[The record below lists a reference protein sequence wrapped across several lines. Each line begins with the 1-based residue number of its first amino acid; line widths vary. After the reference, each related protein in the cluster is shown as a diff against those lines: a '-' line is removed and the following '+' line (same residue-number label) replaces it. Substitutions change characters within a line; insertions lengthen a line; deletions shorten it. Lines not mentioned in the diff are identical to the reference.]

1 MLILSCVVVALLLS
15 ATAVTAAA
23 PGVDPG
29 AVNQMGTEDGSANG
43 GVQTFDED
51 TGEVTGTVSTEDG
64 YVLADAELRL
74 VNTSSDTVEQTTVS
88 DSDGGYSFSSVEVGE
103 YRVEAEFRGGEASAE
118 VTVEEGETRTR
129 DVELR
134 PEQDYF
140 TVSVEETNSPV
151 TAGEDIRID
160 TTVTNRGQESGSQA
174 VILEIPGIGEDAEPV
189 SLDGD
194 SSAMV
199 SLGLPTDIDDT
210 GEYTAEVSTDDD
222 TEEVEF
228 VVEGR
233 ETDMDVSILDTNSP
247 VTEGETLTVE
257 ARLSNPSEVSG
268 SGTVTAEVDGLGSDT
283 GRFSLAGGAEETKSF
298 DIPTESGDAGEY
310 TVTVSVGDTAESAE
324 VTVEEDGGTGVVGE
338 VPEVEVTEET
348 DEFVRFTLMEEGDL
362 EESYLVFDDWESA
375 RVIAGLDEG
384 ASVTIRTESAAER
397 LLESEEI
404 LVPDGA
410 SVGLDGLSLESREA
424 TEVSQV
430 TCLYDHGGYTFR
442 GTTVPADVDMP
453 CHAPVLRNS
462 PEVDEGTGTPIS
474 LKEGEYILVGVVD
487 GDERT
492 LESYTVESVDR
503 TGTSETDETD
513 TDSDDGSDTEGAD
526 ESGGDE
532 GATIP
537 LDIRDVGIYIGIGA
551 ALLVG
556 IVAFAALSVLAVRR
570 LKQRDWGRTESD
582 GENGGEHMVLDTDSE
597 NEVYRSWSGMI
608 ERAGVEGI
616 RTKTPKEIA
625 ESAKE
630 AGLDPGAVDELT
642 DVFEEVRY
650 RDSEPTAE
658 QERRAKEAFE
668 RIKRSERT
676 E

>member
-1 MLILSCVVVALLLS
+1 
-15 ATAVTAAA
+15 
-23 PGVDPG
+23 
-29 AVNQMGTEDGSANG
+29 MGTEDGSANG